1 MAGSQT
7 LFYNVVKYG
16 KFAVLLGLLTMA
28 LVRGNK
34 DYVSQNPR
42 KFIWDSI
49 VTGATAAAAISYVA
63 HVRGR
68 TEAIPNLAFFSFLLF
83 FMYNVFR
90 ELSGLNSTENT
101 EKDAKV
107 AGKPIGALAGCVALI
122 LVILATISHVP
133 HPISFTALLK
143 EGAVFGGLV
152 AIGEGIIA
160 LDHKDDAKTIGLVAV
175 GNLVVY
181 FFAHLLLQFGGFYE
195 KIMP

>member
-1 MAGSQT
+1 
-7 LFYNVVKYG
+7 
-16 KFAVLLGLLTMA
+16 MA
-28 LVRGNK
+28 LVKGNK

-49 VTGATAAAAISYVA
+49 VTGGTAAAAISYVA

-68 TEAIPNLAFFSFLLF
+68 SEAIPNLAFLSFLLF

-101 EKDAKV
+101 KKDIKV

-122 LVILATISHVP
+122 LIILAAVSHVP
-133 HPISFTALLK
+133 HPMGFGVLLK
-143 EGAVFGGLV
+143 EAAVFGGLV
-152 AIGEGIIA
+152 AIGEAIIA
-160 LDHKDDAKTIGLVAV
+160 FDHRDDAKTIGLVSA
-175 GNLVVY
+175 GNFVMY
-181 FFAHLLLQFGGFYE
+181 FLAHLLLQFGGFYE